1 MWFLNGFSSHFTP
14 VQSPRH
20 RVCHMHSIKV
30 ARATFRAK
38 ACHAIPS
45 HASRSHQSQRELE
58 KNCEIVVF
66 LQCHMFP
73 YCFHNVFLLISIVIH
88 LYNSNLQ
95 IYFVLKC
102 FDFWVRKRENS
113 FSFLWSL
120 GKFCH
125 IPMASGCCGW
135 ALQQTALHR
144 PQQLCRVGRLHV
156 GRGIIELN

>member
-1 MWFLNGFSSHFTP
+1 MWFLNGFSSHFTT

-73 YCFHNVFLLISIVIH
+73 DCFHNVFLLISIVIH

-95 IYFVLKC
+95 ISFVLKC
-102 FDFWVRKRENS
+102 LTFEFGKEKTLSVSFDLLVNFVTFQWPPAAVGERCNKLLFTAPSNS
-113 FSFLWSL
+113 AESGACML
-120 GKFCH
+120 GV
-125 IPMASGCCGW
+125 AS
-135 ALQQTALHR
+135 
-144 PQQLCRVGRLHV
+144 
-156 GRGIIELN
+156 